1 MLDLIEKKTPQGN
14 DLRRPVH
21 TPLVA
26 RHQQFNTPHTHHR
39 THHRAPH
46 TAHAHMRTTGIML
59 TLDEQLWVPKGSDAT
74 FILACNKTHG
84 MKQNAN
90 YAEVRTSNV
99 RALISFSLS

>member
-1 MLDLIEKKTPQGN
+1 
-14 DLRRPVH
+14 
-21 TPLVA
+21 
-26 RHQQFNTPHTHHR
+26 
-39 THHRAPH
+39 
-46 TAHAHMRTTGIML
+46 ML

-99 RALISFSLS
+99 RALVSFSLSLATFLTRIRTHTRTRAHALPHTHHRTSD